1 MTNNIHLQNDVAI
14 NGMPVTLQQ
23 GESLL
28 DAVRKLGLDSDSLAK
43 RPIAAKVAG
52 NVCSLN
58 MEPHAAMDVQLLYYA
73 DPQGQRTY
81 ERTLL
86 LLLSIAVHRLFPEET
101 ARLRVRYA
109 IGGGLYVTLNKLPA
123 LSEADVLS
131 LEGEMRRL
139 VRAQAPLKRQRLT
152 LSQAR
157 EIFEKNGQPDK
168 LKLLEWRK
176 FDYFDVYGVDGVVDY
191 FYGEMLPDTGYAD
204 VFRLTCAGE
213 DAFVLLLPR
222 PDAPDAVAEYKESP
236 KLGAVFAQSERWGEL
251 MECGTVYELNSKIES
266 GEVRGLIRLNEALH
280 ERSYAAIADGV
291 IARGARAVM
300 VAGPSSS
307 GKTTSANRIATQ
319 LHVMGHKPLLISLDN
334 YYRDRDSLVPDEN
347 GEIDLEDIE
356 ALDIPRFN
364 EDLEG
369 LLRGKAVETPRFDFK
384 TQKRAPEGNVI
395 QLAPGQAILIE
406 GIHGLNPRMLSA
418 AIDPA
423 EVFRVYV
430 SALTTLNLDDHN
442 RISTTD
448 IRLLRRLVRDYRT
461 RSASMEQTFSM
472 WPSVR
477 RGEETWIFPFQE
489 NADVFFNTTLVYEI
503 AALKP
508 YVYPLLKQVRPDS
521 PYYATANGMVKF
533 LNYFLELGGE
543 VDEIPPTSILREFIG
558 GCTFYEDK
566 PLPRN

>member
-1 MTNNIHLQNDVAI
+1 MTNTKRQDTDIRI
-14 NGMPVTLQQ
+14 NGTGISLRQ

-28 DAVRKLGLDSDSLAK
+28 DAVKKLGLDSDSLAK
-43 RPIAAKVAG
+43 RPIAAKVEG
-52 NVCSLN
+52 NVLSLN
-58 MEPHAAMDVQLLYYA
+58 MEPHAPMDVQLLYYA
-73 DPQGQRTY
+73 DPDGQRTY

-109 IGGGLYVTLNKLPA
+109 IGGGLYVTLNKTPS

-139 VRAQAPLKRQRLT
+139 VRAATPLKRRRLT
-152 LSQAR
+152 MEEAL

-168 LKLLEWRK
+168 LKLLKWRK
-176 FDYFDVYGVDGVVDY
+176 FDYFDVYGVDDIVDY
-191 FYGEMLPDTGYAD
+191 FYGEMMPDTGYAD
-204 VFRLTCAGE
+204 VFRLTCVGE

-222 PDAPDAVAEYKESP
+222 PDAPDAVAEYRESP

-251 MECGTVYELNSKIES
+251 MECSTVYELNSQIES

-291 IARGARAVM
+291 IERGARAVM

-319 LHVMGHKPLLISLDN
+319 LHVMGHKPILLSLDN
-334 YYRDRDSLVPDEN
+334 YYRDRCDLTPDEN

-364 EDLEG
+364 EDLER
-369 LLRGKAVETPRFDFK
+369 LLRGEAVETPRFDFT
-384 TQKRAPEGNVI
+384 TQKRAPKGNLI
-395 QLAPGQAILIE
+395 QLAPGQAIIIE
-406 GIHGLNPRMLSA
+406 GIHGLNPRMLSD

-461 RSASMEQTFSM
+461 RNAPMEQTLSM
-472 WPSVR
+472 WASVR
-477 RGEETWIFPFQE
+477 RGEEKWIFPFQE

-508 YVYPLLKQVRPDS
+508 YVYPLLKQVSPDN
-521 PYYATANGMVKF
+521 PYYTTANGMVKF
-533 LNYFLELGGE
+533 LNYFLELDNE